1 VVASEVRKLAERS
14 QKAAGEISELSAS
27 SVEVAE
33 KAGELLAGILPD
45 INRTAE
51 LVQEISAASKE
62 QDTGAEQIN
71 KAIQQLD
78 KVIQQNASAAE
89 EMASTAEE
97 LSSQAGALQETI
109 AFFRLD
115 DRSVGKV
122 AAFAKERVEAPAEPK
137 KIKKD
142 TVHQLAH
149 GKANGYSKKDAGM
162 ITRKAVGADLDMG
175 GKDSLDDEF
184 ERF

>member
-1 VVASEVRKLAERS
+1 MRKLAERS

-45 INRTAE
+45 INKTAD

-97 LSSQAGALQETI
+97 LSSQAGQLQETI

-115 DRSVGKV
+115 ENGAGKGM
-122 AAFAKERVEAPAEPK
+122 AFKKEKVESN
-137 KIKKD
+137 
-142 TVHQLAH
+142 
-149 GKANGYSKKDAGM
+149 AN
-162 ITRKAVGADLDMG
+162 RK
-175 GKDSLDDEF
+175 
-184 ERF
+184 R